1 MLFTWDTTDLCI
13 VFRSWH
19 VGSTWSLIVSL
30 AGVVVLCAGYELVR
44 EISRRYEA
52 SVAARQ
58 GGVRVGG
65 SGVPGML
72 PISLSPCSSLLFLR
86 SRRATLSPS
95 FLPFHSFNG
104 TRERAGLTRNP
115 LCHPSPKDPRIHS
128 STDEDNRFDESSSLL
143 GTTTAN
149 NSGIGGRAVV
159 AWSARE
165 EKRVKLI
172 KAVLYAVQV
181 FYSFFIMLLFMT
193 YNGWVMLAVAV
204 GAFVGYL
211 AFGDA
216 NGGGG
221 GGATKTV
228 ACH

>member
-1 MLFTWDTTDLCI
+1 MDHGHMDHGHMDHGDMGHGGHGDMDMGGGPKCNMNMLFTWDTTDLCI

-19 VGSTWSLIVSL
+19 VGSAWSLIVSL

-65 SGVPGML
+65 SGVP
-72 PISLSPCSSLLFLR
+72 
-86 SRRATLSPS
+86 
-95 FLPFHSFNG
+95 
-104 TRERAGLTRNP
+104 
-115 LCHPSPKDPRIHS
+115 DPRIHS

-165 EKRVKLI
+165 EKRVKVI

>member
-1 MLFTWDTTDLCI
+1 MDHGHMDHGHMDHGDMGHGGHGDMDMGGGPKCNMNMLFTWDTTDLCI

-30 AGVVVLCAGYELVR
+30 LGVVVLCAGYELVR
-44 EISRRYEA
+44 EVSRRYEA

-58 GGVRVGG
+58 SGVRVGG
-65 SGVPGML
+65 SGVP
-72 PISLSPCSSLLFLR
+72 
-86 SRRATLSPS
+86 
-95 FLPFHSFNG
+95 
-104 TRERAGLTRNP
+104 
-115 LCHPSPKDPRIHS
+115 
-128 STDEDNRFDESSSLL
+128 
-143 GTTTAN
+143 AN
-149 NSGIGGRAVV
+149 NAGGRTVV

-165 EKRVKLI
+165 EKRVKI
-172 KAVLYAVQV
+172 VKAVLYAVQV

-211 AFGDA
+211 AFGNA
-216 NGGGG
+216 
-221 GGATKTV
+221 GGAGGSATKSV